1 MTRKAG
7 AGASPQLSSSS
18 GVSWYM
24 SELPAVILGTGGE
37 SKEAMKSMIARSAEA
52 ESSASEH
59 MESPMDASTQA
70 GAVVPMDPTRA
81 ASEVINPARAVAWAV
96 AKRTFDAVL
105 ALVMLIAVA
114 PLMAIIALLV
124 KFDSPGPVLFRQ
136 QRCGRHR
143 QLFVVLKFRTM
154 TDGASPEAHRHYI
167 AELARNGAKAE
178 GLKKLTRDERVT
190 RIGALLRKSSL
201 DELPQLYNVLIGQ
214 MSLVGPRPAI
224 DYELEHYEPEHY
236 ARFDVRPGL
245 TGLWQV
251 SGRSRLGFHEMLALD
266 AAYARET
273 GPLIDAQIL
282 VRTPLEIFRGCA
294 A

>member
-1 MTRKAG
+1 
-7 AGASPQLSSSS
+7 
-18 GVSWYM
+18 
-24 SELPAVILGTGGE
+24 
-37 SKEAMKSMIARSAEA
+37 MKSMNAPSAEA
-52 ESSASEH
+52 ESSPITPDEAVGELAPCARRPGKAAVLKFPDSED
-59 MESPMDASTQA
+59 MESPMGVTTQA
-70 GAVVPMDPTRA
+70 PASVPMDPTA
-81 ASEVINPARAVAWAV
+81 AAIEVGTPARAVAWAV

-105 ALVMLIAVA
+105 AIVMLIAVA

-124 KFDSPGPVLFRQ
+124 KLDSPGPVLFRQ

-143 QLFVVLKFRTM
+143 QPFVVLKFRTM
-154 TDGASPEAHRHYI
+154 TDGASPEAHRRYI
-167 AELARNGAKAE
+167 AELAGASAEAE

-201 DELPQLYNVLIGQ
+201 DELPQLYNVLVGQ

-266 AAYARET
+266 AAYARTT
-273 GPLIDAQIL
+273 GPLVDAQIL
-282 VRTPLEIFRGCA
+282 VRTPLEIFRGA
-294 A
+294 AA